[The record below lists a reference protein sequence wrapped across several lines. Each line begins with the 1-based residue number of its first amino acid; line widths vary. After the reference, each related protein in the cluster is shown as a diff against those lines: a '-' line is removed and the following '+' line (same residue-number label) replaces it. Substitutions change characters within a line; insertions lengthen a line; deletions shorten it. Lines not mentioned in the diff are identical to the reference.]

1 MQIIVAD
8 NPQQLGSQA
17 AAQAAAIIRASIDA
31 RGQARIIVA
40 TGTSQFETL
49 SHLIATQQI
58 DWTKVHAF
66 HLDEYVGL
74 PADHPASFVGY
85 LQQRFAS
92 QVPLAS
98 MTFLDGTEDPQ
109 AVIERASSRLR
120 QSPIDV
126 ALIGIG
132 ENGHLAFNDPPALF
146 KTPAAYHVVELDEAC
161 RRQQVGEGWFGALAE
176 VPTKAISM
184 TVPEILKATTII
196 CSVPDER
203 KATAVA
209 AAVQGPIVPEMPAS
223 ALQTHSDVRLFLDL
237 AAASQLTPAQR

>member
-8 NPQQLGSQA
+8 NPQQLGRQA
-17 AAQAAAIIRASIDA
+17 AAHAATAILAAIESA
-31 RGQARIIVA
+31 GQARIIVA

-49 SHLIATQQI
+49 SHLIASEQI
-58 DWTKVHAF
+58 DWTRVHAF

-74 PADHPASFVGY
+74 AADHPASFVGY

-109 AVIERASSRLR
+109 AVIKRASDRLR
-120 QSPIDV
+120 QASIDV

-146 KTPAAYHVVELDEAC
+146 ETDAAYHIVELDEAC
-161 RRQQVGEGWFGALAE
+161 RRQQVGEGWFATLDD

-184 TVPEILKATTII
+184 TVPEILKAKTII

-203 KATAVA
+203 KAVAVA
-209 AAVQGPIVPEMPAS
+209 AAVEGPVTPEVPAS
-223 ALQTHSDVRLFLDL
+223 ALQNHSDVRLYLDR
-237 AAASQLTPAQR
+237 AAASRLKSV